1 MKIVSEAEGDE
12 NTTRCLFGEDGDGPT
27 SDMAVYGPF
36 IKRMTEREER
46 EATVTLFGSLLDGG
60 YA

>member
-1 MKIVSEAEGDE
+1 MKIVSESEGDE
-12 NTTRCLFGEDGDGPT
+12 NTTRCLFGEDGGPT
-27 SDMAVYGPF
+27 ADMAVYGPF
-36 IKRMTEREER
+36 NKRLTEREER